1 MKNERYEASFKA
13 EAVKLALSTDQS
25 YADVARDLGVKYS
38 TLHNWIYKA
47 MNEPKT
53 ATKSLKQSQESSNNN
68 VSKSDYQSLERE
80 LKAARKE
87 LELRKKEIEI
97 LKKAAAYFASQS

>member
-1 MKNERYEASFKA
+1 MKNERYEERFKE
-13 EAVKLALSTDQS
+13 EAVKLALSGDQS
-25 YADVARDLGVKYS
+25 YAEVARDLGVKYN
-38 TLHNWIYKA
+38 TLHKWIEKA
-47 MNEPKT
+47 MKEKKSTPKNQERIPT
-53 ATKSLKQSQESSNNN
+53 KPTKS
-68 VSKSDYQSLERE
+68 VSKVDYQSLERE

>member
-25 YADVARDLGVKYS
+25 YADLARDLGVKYS
-38 TLHNWIYKA
+38 TLHNWIYKS

-53 ATKSLKQSQESSNNN
+53 ATKSLKQSQESSNKN
-68 VSKSDYQSLERE
+68 VSKSDDQSLERE

>member
-25 YADVARDLGVKYS
+25 YADLARDLGVKYT
-38 TLHNWIYKA
+38 TLHNWVYKA
-47 MNEPKT
+47 MNETKT
-53 ATKSLKQSQESSNNN
+53 SSKDLKQSQEGSNKTL
-68 VSKSDYQSLERE
+68 SKSDYQSLERE

-87 LELRKKEIEI
+87 LELRKKEIEV

>member
-1 MKNERYEASFKA
+1 
-13 EAVKLALSTDQS
+13 
-25 YADVARDLGVKYS
+25 
-38 TLHNWIYKA
+38 
-47 MNEPKT
+47 MNETKS
-53 ATKSLKQSQESSNNN
+53 ATKSLKQSQEGSNKTL
-68 VSKSDYQSLERE
+68 SKSDYQSLERE

>member
-1 MKNERYEASFKA
+1 MKNERYETSFKA
-13 EAVKLALSTDQS
+13 EAVKLALSGEHS
-25 YADVARDLGVKYS
+25 YADVARDLGVKYN

-47 MNEPKT
+47 MNETKT
-53 ATKSLKQSQESSNNN
+53 SSKDQKQPQDNSAKSLTKA
-68 VSKSDYQSLERE
+68 DYQSLERE

>member
-25 YADVARDLGVKYS
+25 YADLARDLGVKYN
-38 TLHNWIYKA
+38 TLHNWIYKS
-47 MNEPKT
+47 MNE
-53 ATKSLKQSQESSNNN
+53 TKNTTKCLKQSQEISNKN

-80 LKAARKE
+80 LRAARKE
-87 LELRKKEIEI
+87 LELRKREIEI
-97 LKKAAAYFASQS
+97 LKKAAAYFASHS